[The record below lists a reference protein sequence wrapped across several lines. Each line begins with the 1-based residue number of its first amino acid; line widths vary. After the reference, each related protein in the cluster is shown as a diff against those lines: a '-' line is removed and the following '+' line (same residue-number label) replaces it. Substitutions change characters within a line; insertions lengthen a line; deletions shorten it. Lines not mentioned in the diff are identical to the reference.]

1 MSKHSNEARKGGPS
15 APERKK
21 IEGHNATYLSAVQKN
36 SKDKS
41 STKPAGKP
49 KVGKVMGEGSAPK
62 DSGEMAVADGFHGHY
77 KPNRG

>member
-1 MSKHSNEARKGGPS
+1 MSKHSNEARTS
-15 APERKK
+15 APTAPSRSK
-21 IEGHNATYLSAVQKN
+21 IKGHNSTYLSAVQKN

-62 DSGEMAVADGFHGHY
+62 DAGQTAMADGFHGHY